1 MEFIRILIHLSYNSA
16 FSKSLDA
23 EKPVAIEA
31 IQLTDDNHSEI
42 IQWLSSYNVESYTL
56 KSTDPS
62 GLYIKTLEG
71 VMKANIGDYIIKG
84 VKDEFYPCRED
95 IFKMT
100 YDEYN

>member
-1 MEFIRILIHLSYNSA
+1 MEPKQY
-16 FSKSLDA
+16 SK
-23 EKPVAIEA
+23 KPVAIEA

-56 KSTDPS
+56 KSTDS
-62 GLYIKTLEG
+62 SEFYVKTLEG
-71 VMKANIGDYIIKG
+71 DMKANVGDYIIKG

>member
-1 MEFIRILIHLSYNSA
+1 MNVITKQYI
-16 FSKSLDA
+16 K
-23 EKPVAIEA
+23 KPVTIEA
-31 IQLTDDNHSEI
+31 VQLTDSNHLEI

-56 KSTDPS
+56 ESIDFPI
-62 GLYIKTLEG
+62 LYIKTLEG
-71 VMKANIGDYIIKG
+71 VMKANVGDYIIKG

>member
-1 MEFIRILIHLSYNSA
+1 MKIGTMKNMNVITKQYI
-16 FSKSLDA
+16 K
-23 EKPVAIEA
+23 KPVTIEA
-31 IQLTDDNHSEI
+31 VQLTDSNHLEI

-56 KSTDPS
+56 ESIDFPI
-62 GLYIKTLEG
+62 LYIKTLEG
-71 VMKANIGDYIIKG
+71 VMKANVGDYIIKG

>member
-1 MEFIRILIHLSYNSA
+1 MNVIIKQYT
-16 FSKSLDA
+16 K
-23 EKPVAIEA
+23 KPTMIEA

-62 GLYIKTLEG
+62 ELYIKTLEG
-71 VMKANIGDYIIKG
+71 VMKANISDYIIKG

>member
-1 MEFIRILIHLSYNSA
+1 MRNMNITTKQYI
-16 FSKSLDA
+16 K
-23 EKPVAIEA
+23 KPVTIEA
-31 IQLTDDNHSEI
+31 VQLTDDNHSEI

-62 GLYIKTLEG
+62 ELYIETLEG
-71 VMKANIGDYIIKG
+71 VMKASIGDYIIKG

-100 YDEYN
+100 YDEHN

>member
-1 MEFIRILIHLSYNSA
+1 MEPKQY
-16 FSKSLDA
+16 SK
-23 EKPVAIEA
+23 KPVTIEA

-62 GLYIKTLEG
+62 ELYIETLEG

>member
-1 MEFIRILIHLSYNSA
+1 MRNMNITTKQYI
-16 FSKSLDA
+16 K
-23 EKPVAIEA
+23 KPVTIEA
-31 IQLTDDNHSEI
+31 VQLTDRNHLEI

-56 KSTDPS
+56 ELTDFPS
-62 GLYIKTLEG
+62 LYIKTLEG
-71 VMKANIGDYIIKG
+71 VMKANVGDYIIKG

>member
-1 MEFIRILIHLSYNSA
+1 MEPKQYF
-16 FSKSLDA
+16 K
-23 EKPVAIEA
+23 KPVAIEA

-71 VMKANIGDYIIKG
+71 VMKVNIGDYIIKG

>member
-1 MEFIRILIHLSYNSA
+1 MEPKQY
-16 FSKSLDA
+16 SK
-23 EKPVAIEA
+23 KPVAIEA
-31 IQLTDDNHSEI
+31 IQLIDDNHSEI

-62 GLYIKTLEG
+62 GLYIETLEG
-71 VMKANIGDYIIKG
+71 VMKASIGDYIIKG

>member
-1 MEFIRILIHLSYNSA
+1 MKIGTMRNMNITTKQYI
-16 FSKSLDA
+16 K
-23 EKPVAIEA
+23 KPVTIEA
-31 IQLTDDNHSEI
+31 VQLTDDNHSEI

-62 GLYIKTLEG
+62 ELYIETLEG
-71 VMKANIGDYIIKG
+71 VMKASIGDYIIKG